1 MRHVFSI
8 DPGLSG
14 TGVAEW
20 RSGAL
25 RAVHVI
31 HFKKGAETL
40 IEKCNSISDQVTN
53 IVRRTPAHRG
63 GAEFYIEMPQMMT
76 NVKGIAAQ
84 GGAVYKLTFL
94 VGYLAAM
101 VWPYARHVEEVPI
114 HAWKGQLPK
123 DVVQRRIIKT
133 LGVDTCQELNIRTH
147 AWDAVGIGLW
157 ATGVWK

>member
-14 TGVAEW
+14 TGLAEW
-20 RSGAL
+20 RSKEL

-31 HFKKGAETL
+31 HFKKEAETL
-40 IEKCNSISDQVTN
+40 IDKCNSISDQVTD
-53 IVRRTPAHRG
+53 IVHTGRPG
-63 GAEFYIEMPQMMT
+63 GAEFYIEMPQKMT
-76 NVKGIAAQ
+76 NVRGIAAQ

-94 VGYLAAM
+94 VGHLAAS
-101 VWPYARHVEEVPI
+101 VRPYARHVEEVPI

-123 DVVQRRIIKT
+123 DVVQRRIIRT
-133 LGVDTCQELNIRTH
+133 LGVNTCTRLNIRTH